1 MMMRAIVVDDEPAA
15 INSLT
20 WELQKFSES
29 IKIVDTFT
37 SATEALSGI
46 NYLKPDCVFLDI
58 EMPEMN
64 GFALL
69 QKLKY
74 RNFAVIIT
82 TAYNQYAIQAIKESA
97 LDYLLKPIDGDDIKI
112 VVEKLKKSNSS
123 QSFQDQFQE
132 TLNALSRASTSQ
144 MIQIPVNGKIL
155 FVKTD
160 DIVHCE
166 SDGNY
171 SKIFLESS
179 KELYVSKKLKEL
191 EDLLP
196 DACFFRI
203 HNSFIIHMLKV
214 TEYLRGD
221 NYVVLSNNKKI
232 PVSRVKK
239 EAFLHK
245 MSL

>member
-1 MMMRAIVVDDEPAA
+1 MRVIVVDDEPAA

-20 WELQKFSES
+20 WELQKFSEF

-69 QKLKY
+69 QKLEY

-82 TAYNQYAIQAIKESA
+82 TAYNQYAIQAIKEGA
-97 LDYLLKPIDGDDIKI
+97 LDYLLKPVDGDDIK
-112 VVEKLKKSNSS
+112 VVLEKLKKMNNSENF
-123 QSFQDQFQE
+123 QSQFQE
-132 TLNALSRASTSQ
+132 TLNALSRVSNVQ

-155 FVKTD
+155 FIKID
-160 DIVHCE
+160 DIVYCE

-171 SKIFLESS
+171 SKLFLESS
-179 KELYVSKKLKEL
+179 KELFVSKKLKEL
-191 EDLLP
+191 EELLP
-196 DACFFRI
+196 DSLFFRI

-221 NYVVLSNNKKI
+221 NYVVLSNKKKI

-239 EAFLHK
+239 EDFLNK